1 MELPGDELSQREG
14 DSHFFR
20 GEGRPGCKMQ
30 AAGGKATPASGPNH
44 LSPDPKGVPPA
55 PLCSWHSTLLILKR
69 LAGSPPPVLPPHLGG
84 LETRLPPGQGEGG
97 DTSPSPLPTLRAAEV
112 IGEPVNPAF
121 SFPSRPHSPKELEQ
135 QQELSLHPIPR
146 GQRFFSWGGPAGA
159 GAAGWGTE
167 SSDLVGNGY

>member
-84 LETRLPPGQGEGG
+84 LEMRLPPGQGEGG

-112 IGEPVNPAF
+112 IGRACEPSLFLPIQTSF
-121 SFPSRPHSPKELEQ
+121 SHRAGATARTLSPPHPSRSEIFQLGRPSRSRGSWLGDREQ
-135 QQELSLHPIPR
+135 
-146 GQRFFSWGGPAGA
+146 
-159 GAAGWGTE
+159 
-167 SSDLVGNGY
+167 